1 LYSTFSTY
9 YDTYCCGA
17 LKAKQLPIPNT
28 NPTMPTGAS
37 KIIEKITARVF
48 CSQGGSGGN
57 PVTIFTSPV
66 PLSKGT
72 RIDLARTCDWES
84 VVVDVSERRLSFY
97 MPNGDPVP
105 FCAHAAMGGASVLGD
120 RSRDGTVT
128 FSVDRVS
135 EGVNGV
141 AMDPKYTALLH
152 SPGDVVS
159 LDVSD
164 LFLFEK
170 VAHPPALQRI
180 LRDCFGLSGS
190 DLIEPPTYGR
200 PRHPTFG
207 NATVFGRP
215 KTLVF
220 VNSLER
226 LQTVRVPPVGPTF
239 VASCDALASTGIY
252 LYCPVENGR
261 FECRQFPRSSGY
273 PEDPAT
279 GVAAAALA
287 CSLSQSGIRSK
298 EEDEDLYRFMQGTA
312 MGRPSLLVVERIVL
326 GEDGESDSTDER
338 SKPVS
343 FRLMGHMQVDQR
355 EKIRVDD

>member
-1 LYSTFSTY
+1 M
-9 YDTYCCGA
+9 A
-17 LKAKQLPIPNT
+17 
-28 NPTMPTGAS
+28 TGAS
-37 KIIEKITARVF
+37 KIIEKITARIF

-57 PVTIFTSPV
+57 PVTIFTSHF

-84 VVVDVSERRLSFY
+84 VVVDISERRLSFY

-128 FSVDRVS
+128 FSVDHGS
-135 EGVNGV
+135 EVENGV
-141 AMDPKYTALLH
+141 GAMDLKYTAVLH

-159 LDVSD
+159 LEISD
-164 LFLFEK
+164 RFSFEK
-170 VAHPPALQRI
+170 VSHPPALQRI

-200 PRHPTFG
+200 PRCPTFG

-226 LQTVRVPPVGPTF
+226 LQAVRVPPVGPTF
-239 VASCDALASTGIY
+239 IASCDALASTGIY
-252 LYCPVENGR
+252 LYCPIENGR

-287 CSLSQSGIRSK
+287 CSLSQSGIRSN
-298 EEDEDLYRFMQGTA
+298 EEDEELYRFVQGTA
-312 MGRPSLLVVERIVL
+312 MQRPSLLVVERIVF
-326 GEDGESDSTDER
+326 GEDGEGDPTHEK

-355 EKIRVDD
+355 ETIQMAE